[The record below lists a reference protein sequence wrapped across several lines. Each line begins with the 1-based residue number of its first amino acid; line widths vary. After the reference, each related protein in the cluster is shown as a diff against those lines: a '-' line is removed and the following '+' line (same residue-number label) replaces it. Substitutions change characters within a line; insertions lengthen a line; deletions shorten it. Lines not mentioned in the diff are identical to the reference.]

1 MKVSNTL
8 KIALI
13 AVFVLMNSLAAAAE
27 EPSLWLRY
35 PAISGDAQAIAFSH
49 RGDLWRVSSSGGMAK
64 HLTTNEA
71 YDFMPVWSP
80 DGEWIAFASNRYGN
94 FDVFVMPS
102 SGGTAKR
109 LTWHSA
115 DDYPASFTPDGKRVL
130 FSAGRLDS
138 RTMVGY
144 PRRGAQPELYSVS
157 LEGGMPTQVL
167 TTPAIYASWD
177 SAGERLAYSDKKGL
191 EIDLR
196 KHDNSSF
203 ARDVWMFDA
212 NSGLHKRL
220 TEFGADDRQPVWAP
234 GEDELYYLSERSG
247 HFNVWRLALN
257 DAAVPV
263 QVTFHDTHPVRS
275 LSISGNGTL
284 SYAWNG
290 EIYVREP
297 GATDSR
303 KLDITAVTDD
313 RHNEVI
319 LTDVAG
325 AITEFSLSPDGK
337 QVAFIAR
344 GEVFVTSAKHDTT
357 RRITNTAEQER
368 SVTFHPEGRGLLY
381 ASERN
386 GSWNLY
392 RSDITNEKEKNLYLA
407 TSVQERPV
415 LEISAET
422 FQPHYSPD
430 GKEVAYIEN
439 RTTLKVLN
447 LASGKSR
454 TIVPDERNYSYSD
467 GDQWYQWSPDG
478 KWFAV
483 EFLSDRRWTS
493 EVGLVAASG
502 EGELFNITNSGYQDV
517 VPRWAIGGNAIF
529 WSTDRHGEREHAGH
543 PGSFDIYTS
552 FLNQE
557 AWDQFNF
564 SEAEY
569 DQLIDGKEEEDEK
582 EEKEEKDDKKGKK
595 KDGIKLP
602 DPIKIQYEGMK
613 DRHQRMT
620 LHSTRMA
627 DSLITADGEKVL
639 YLAGFNKG
647 FDLWSYEPRKQELKL
662 LTKVEAK
669 EAGNMVLDK
678 EEKKVYFL
686 VDHQIKT
693 VELEEA
699 KVGAVEL
706 SAKMELKPALE
717 RQYLFEHIW
726 RQTREKF
733 YLEDMHGVDWDFY
746 GEAYRRFLPYID
758 NNQDFCDAISE
769 LQGELN
775 ASHLGCYY
783 GPKTPNADETAALG
797 FFPDPEYDGAGIR
810 VTELMAGGPLTKIGS
825 RVKAG
830 TIIKAIDGHTI
841 EAGSNWYVLLNGK
854 AGVPIRMS
862 FSDASGKN
870 PWQQTVKPISQGEES
885 ELLYQRWVQS
895 RRAEV
900 DRLSNGRLGYAHIR
914 SMDDSRYREIYEDIF
929 GKAQNKEAIILD
941 TRFNNGGWLDEA
953 LTSLLTGE
961 VFAHAESRGKY
972 IGFEPTHR
980 WTRPS
985 IVVMNEGNYSDAH
998 CFPVAYT
1005 TLGIGE
1011 TVGTQV
1017 PGTCTAVWWEPLQD
1031 DMMVFGIPMVGVR
1044 DIEGDLLENKH
1055 LEPDY
1060 QVDNAP
1066 SVEAA
1071 GGDQQLEKA
1080 VQVLLTKI
1088 D

>member
-8 KIALI
+8 KIA
-13 AVFVLMNSLAAAAE
+13 FLASFMLLSPLATAAME
-27 EPSLWLRY
+27 SSLWLRY
-35 PAISGDAQAIAFSH
+35 PAISRDALAISFSH
-49 RGDLWRVSSSGGMAK
+49 RGDLWRVSSSGGVAT
-64 HLTTNEA
+64 HLTTNKA
-71 YDFMPVWSP
+71 YDFMPIWSP

-102 SGGTAKR
+102 NGGTAKR
-109 LTWHSA
+109 LTWHSSH
-115 DDYPASFTPDGKRVL
+115 DYPASFTPDGKNIL
-130 FSAGRLDS
+130 FSSGRLDS

-144 PRRGAQPELYSVS
+144 PGRGSQPELYSVS
-157 LEGGMPTQVL
+157 LAGGMPTQVL
-167 TTPAIYASWD
+167 TTPAMYANWD
-177 SAGERLAYSDKKGL
+177 SAGERLAYSDEKGY
-191 EIDLR
+191 ETDLR
-196 KHDNSSF
+196 KHDDSSF
-203 ARDVWMFDA
+203 ARDVWIFDA
-212 NSGLHKRL
+212 ESGLHRRL

-234 GEDELYYLSERSG
+234 DEDELYYLSERSG
-247 HFNVWRLALN
+247 HFNVWRLALS
-257 DAAVPV
+257 DGATPV
-263 QVTFHDTHPVRS
+263 QVTTHDTHPVRS
-275 LSISGNGTL
+275 LSTSGNGTL
-284 SYAWNG
+284 S
-290 EIYVREP
+290 
-297 GATDSR
+297 
-303 KLDITAVTDD
+303 DIAALADD

-319 LTDVAG
+319 LTDVTG
-325 AITEFSLSPDGK
+325 TISEFSLSPDGK

-344 GEVFVTSAKHDTT
+344 GEVFVTSAKHNTT

-381 ASERN
+381 ASERD

-392 RSDITNEKEKNLYLA
+392 RADISDEEEKNLYLA
-407 TSVQERPV
+407 TSIREKAV

-430 GKEVAYIEN
+430 GKEIAYLED
-439 RTTLKVLN
+439 RDTLKVLN

-454 TIVPDERNYSYSD
+454 TIVPGERNYSYAD

-483 EFLSDRRWTS
+483 EFLSDKRWTS

-502 EGELFNITNSGYQDV
+502 KGELINITNSGYQDV
-517 VPRWAIGGNAIF
+517 VPRWALEGNAIF
-529 WSTDRHGEREHAGH
+529 WSTDRHGERQHAGH
-543 PGSFDIYTS
+543 PGSFDVYTS

-557 AWDQFNF
+557 AWDQFHF

-569 DQLIDGKEEEDEK
+569 DQMKDGKEEEED
-582 EEKEEKDDKKGKK
+582 EEKDDKKADEKK
-595 KDGIKLP
+595 EGIELP
-602 DPIKIQYEGMK
+602 DPIEIQFEGME
-613 DRHQRMT
+613 DRNQRMT

-647 FDLWSYEPRKQELKL
+647 FDLWSYEPRKRELKL
-662 LTKVEAK
+662 LTKIKAEQ
-669 EAGNMVLDK
+669 AGNMILDK

-686 VDHQIKT
+686 ADHQIQT
-693 VELEEA
+693 IELEGA
-699 KVGAVEL
+699 KAGAVAL
-706 SAKMELKPALE
+706 SAKMELKPAME
-717 RQYLFEHIW
+717 REYLFEHMW

-733 YLEDMHGVDWDFY
+733 YLEDMHGVDWDLY
-746 GEAYRRFLPYID
+746 GDAYRRFLPYID
-758 NNQDFCDAISE
+758 NNQDFCDAVTE

-775 ASHLGCYY
+775 ASHLGCYFR
-783 GPKTPNADETAALG
+783 PKMANADATAALV

-810 VTELMAGGPLTKIGS
+810 IAELMEGGPLSKNGS
-825 RVKAG
+825 KVKAG
-830 TIIKAIDGHTI
+830 TIIKAIDGQTI
-841 EAGSNWYVLLNGK
+841 EAGSNWYALLNGK
-854 AGVPIRMS
+854 AGMNIRMS
-862 FSDASGKN
+862 FSDAAGKN
-870 PWQQTVKPISQGEES
+870 SWQQTIKPISQGEES
-885 ELLYQRWVQS
+885 ELLYQRWVRS

-900 DRLSNGRLGYAHIR
+900 DRLSNGRLGYTHIR
-914 SMDDSRYREIYEDIF
+914 SMSDSSYREIYEDIF
-929 GKAQNKEAIILD
+929 GKSQNKEAIILD
-941 TRFNNGGWLDEA
+941 TRFNGGGWLDEA
-953 LTSLLTGE
+953 LPSLLTGE

-972 IGFEPTHR
+972 IGSEPTHR

-1031 DMMVFGIPMVGVR
+1031 DTMVFGIPMVGVR

-1055 LEPDY
+1055 LDANYP
-1060 QVDNAP
+1060 VDNTP
-1066 SVEAA
+1066 SVEAE

-1080 VQVLLTKI
+1080 VQVLLRKLE
-1088 D
+1088 